1 MAIVAQMI
9 QQLFEF
15 QGGFSKTIKQLQEQA
30 KNYNNCYRESY
41 QEIMNHY
48 QQQKGKEIK
57 SDLINNLQELS
68 QNPQE
73 STQISLNKH
82 FDKLSKQY
90 EIFNENILEYYFQKL
105 EFDKFYQDSQLEKMV
120 EKQNR
125 RYFHFNIQEINP
137 LNFDLIN
144 QITFQ
149 QQQLIQKQN
158 NQFYQNEQFNNY
170 ISQTTYLVQQLI
182 QIRERKEK
190 EIKDKI
196 EENNKLQ
203 EEIRRQQEELQK
215 KMIGDTNNVNQEN
228 ENNNYDIDNLS
239 ETEELTQS
247 CQECGQQIKFN
258 HFLTT
263 CLHYYHEECIIQKIK
278 ANCNQTNIFCSC
290 NSLIN
295 SRMIKDALKHQQQS
309 QNSFTYE
316 NFLQNQVQQLIRQCK
331 KDFTKCQ
338 CGFLYI
344 SDIQEEINNCI
355 NCQ

>member
-1 MAIVAQMI
+1 MLLKQKEM
-9 QQLFEF
+9 LKF
-15 QGGFSKTIKQLQEQA
+15 FSLV
-30 KNYNNCYRESY
+30 
-41 QEIMNHY
+41 
-48 QQQKGKEIK
+48 
-57 SDLINNLQELS
+57 LS

-105 EFDKFYQDSQLEKMV
+105 EFDKFQADSQLEKMV

-137 LNFDLIN
+137 LNFDSIN

-149 QQQLIQKQN
+149 QSQLIKK
-158 NQFYQNEQFNNY
+158 
-170 ISQTTYLVQQLI
+170 
-182 QIRERKEK
+182 ERKEK

-215 KMIGDTNNVNQEN
+215 KMINDTNNVNQEN

-278 ANCNQTNIFCSC
+278 ANCNQTNIFCTC

-338 CGFLYI
+338 CGFLQI
-344 SDIQEEINNCI
+344 ADIQKKINNCI